1 VGWWI
6 AGITVVLLI
15 AAALG
20 ARPLARRVRA
30 RETRRAIESFRVR
43 REQLE
48 AKFID
53 LASSLGKPRGVR
65 WKECDWQEAVTF
77 ARDRETGLLT
87 AFAGVNVSFEAVEG
101 GDMEEVEHV
110 GLLRD
115 GCAVF
120 HYQAGNW
127 GTGGRVLFNMNPQDA
142 LSRLDEQYE
151 AIVA

>member
-1 VGWWI
+1 MWRL
-6 AGITVVLLI
+6 AGVVAVVLV
-15 AAALG
+15 AVAFG
-20 ARPLARRVRA
+20 AKPLARWMRA
-30 RETRRAIESFRVR
+30 REAKRAIESFRIR

-65 WKECDWQEAVTF
+65 WKECDWQEPVTF
-77 ARDRETGLLT
+77 ARERQTGLLT
-87 AFAGVNVSFEAVEG
+87 AFASVNVSFEAVEG

-115 GCAVF
+115 GCALF
-120 HYQAGNW
+120 HYQHGRW

-142 LSRLDEQYE
+142 LVRLQTQYE
-151 AIVA
+151 AVPAE